1 MVYLSSKKIDVLTN
15 KYFLMKIIGTGSA
28 HPKCCVTNAMLEQ
41 FLDTTDEWITERTG
55 IKERLVI
62 SSEKLED
69 MAVAAANKAL
79 EDANLTAKDIDFIIC
94 SNVVNEYVTPA
105 LSCIIQ
111 GKIGATCPTLDINA
125 ACAGF
130 IFAMDM
136 AEDKIRCKK
145 AKNILIV
152 CAEEP
157 SRMVSWQNRS
167 TSVLFGDGAG
177 AAVVTE
183 GDELKA
189 ISLTTSS
196 LTDVL
201 YYQRKLEPTPY
212 IDKEENFEPL
222 VMNGREV
229 FKYAVKNSCRDIRKL
244 LNETGLQAEDIKYY
258 VLHQAN
264 LRIIDSIRR
273 FLNVDEERIPHN
285 IERYGNISSAA
296 LPALLDELNRAG
308 KLQKG
313 DKLVFSAFGAGFTT
327 GACVIEWAK

>member
-1 MVYLSSKKIDVLTN
+1 
-15 KYFLMKIIGTGSA
+15 MKIIGTGSA
-28 HPKCCVTNAMLEQ
+28 HPQCAVTNEMLEQ

-55 IKERLVI
+55 IKERRVI

-69 MAVAAANKAL
+69 LAAIAANKAL
-79 EDANLTAKDIDFIIC
+79 EDAGLTAADIDFIIC

-136 AEDKIRCKK
+136 AEDKLKCKK

-167 TSVLFGDGAG
+167 TCVLFGDGAG

-189 ISLTTSS
+189 IRLTTSS
-196 LTDVL
+196 LAEVL
-201 YYQRKLEPTPY
+201 YYQRALEPTPY
-212 IDKEENFEPL
+212 INKEENYEPL
-222 VMNGREV
+222 VMRGREV
-229 FKYAVKNSCRDIRKL
+229 FKHAVTNSCRDIRKL
-244 LNETGLQAEDIKYY
+244 LNQTGLEASDIKYY

-264 LRIIDSIRR
+264 HRIIESIRG
-273 FLNVDEERIPHN
+273 FLGVEEERVPHN
-285 IERYGNISSAA
+285 VERYGNISSAA
-296 LPALLDELNRAG
+296 LPALLDELNRDG

>member
-1 MVYLSSKKIDVLTN
+1 
-15 KYFLMKIIGTGSA
+15 MKIIGTGSA
-28 HPKCCVTNAMLEQ
+28 HPTCKVTNEMLEQ
-41 FLDTTDEWITERTG
+41 FLETSDEWITERTG

-69 MAVAAANKAL
+69 LAVIAANKAL
-79 EDANLTAKDIDFIIC
+79 EDANLTAADIDYIIC

-111 GKIGATCPTLDINA
+111 GKLGATCPTLDINA

-130 IFAMDM
+130 LFAIDM
-136 AEDKIRCKK
+136 ADDKLRAKK

-189 ISLTTSS
+189 IRLTTSS
-196 LTDVL
+196 LAEVL

-212 IDKEENFEPL
+212 ITKEENFEPL
-222 VMNGREV
+222 VMRGREV
-229 FKYAVKNSCRDIRKL
+229 FKHAVTSSCRDIRKL

-264 LRIIDSIRR
+264 RRIIDAIRN
-273 FLNVDEERIPHN
+273 FLGVDEERVPHN
-285 IERYGNISSAA
+285 VERYGNISSAA
-296 LPALLDELNRAG
+296 LPALLDELNREG

>member
-1 MVYLSSKKIDVLTN
+1 
-15 KYFLMKIIGTGSA
+15 MKIIGTGSA
-28 HPKCCVTNAMLEQ
+28 HPTCAVTNEMLEK
-41 FLDTTDEWITERTG
+41 FLETTDEWITERTG
-55 IKERLVI
+55 IKERCVI

-69 MAVAAANKAL
+69 LAVIAANKAL
-79 EDANLTAKDIDFIIC
+79 EDANLTAADIDFIIC

-111 GKIGATCPTLDINA
+111 GKLGATCPTVDINA

-136 AEDKIRCKK
+136 AEDKLQCKK

-167 TSVLFGDGAG
+167 TCVLFGDGAG
-177 AAVVTE
+177 AAVVTA

-189 ISLTTSS
+189 IRLTTSS

-201 YYQRKLEPTPY
+201 YYQRRLEPTPY

-222 VMNGREV
+222 VMRGREV
-229 FKYAVKNSCRDIRKL
+229 FKHAVSNSNKDIKTL
-244 LNETGLQAEDIKYY
+244 LDQTGLSTDDIKYY

-264 LRIIDSIRR
+264 RRIIDAIRN
-273 FLNVDEERIPHN
+273 FLGVDEERVPHN
-285 IERYGNISSAA
+285 VERYGNISSAA
-296 LPALLDELNRAG
+296 LPALLDELNREG

>member
-1 MVYLSSKKIDVLTN
+1 
-15 KYFLMKIIGTGSA
+15 
-28 HPKCCVTNAMLEQ
+28 
-41 FLDTTDEWITERTG
+41 
-55 IKERLVI
+55 
-62 SSEKLED
+62 
-69 MAVAAANKAL
+69 
-79 EDANLTAKDIDFIIC
+79 
-94 SNVVNEYVTPA
+94 
-105 LSCIIQ
+105 
-111 GKIGATCPTLDINA
+111 
-125 ACAGF
+125 
-130 IFAMDM
+130 
-136 AEDKIRCKK
+136 
-145 AKNILIV
+145 
-152 CAEEP
+152 
-157 SRMVSWQNRS
+157 MVSWENRS

-189 ISLTTSS
+189 IRLTTSS

-212 IDKEENFEPL
+212 INKEENFEPL

-244 LNETGLQAEDIKYY
+244 LNETGLQAEDIKYF

-264 LRIIDSIRR
+264 LRIIESIRH

>member
-1 MVYLSSKKIDVLTN
+1 
-15 KYFLMKIIGTGSA
+15 MKIIGTGSA
-28 HPKCCVTNAMLEQ
+28 HPKCAVSNEMLEK
-41 FLDTTDEWITERTG
+41 FLETTDEWITERTG
-55 IKERLVI
+55 IKERCVI

-69 MAVAAANKAL
+69 MATEAANKAL
-79 EDANLTAKDIDFIIC
+79 EDAGLTAADIDFLIC

-105 LSCIIQ
+105 MSCIIQ
-111 GKIGATCPTLDINA
+111 GKIGAKCPTVDINA

-130 IFAMDM
+130 IYAMDI
-136 AEDKIRCKK
+136 AEDKLRCKK

-167 TSVLFGDGAG
+167 TCVLFGDGAG

-189 ISLTTSS
+189 IRLTTES

-201 YYQRKLEPTPY
+201 YYQRRLEPTPY
-212 IDKEENFEPL
+212 ISKDENFEPL
-222 VMNGREV
+222 VMRGREV
-229 FKYAVKNSCRDIRKL
+229 FKHAVSNSNKDIKIL
-244 LNETGLQAEDIKYY
+244 LEECGLTPNDIKYY

-264 LRIIDSIRR
+264 KRIIESIRN
-273 FLNVDEERIPHN
+273 FLGVDEERVPHN

-296 LPALLDELNRAG
+296 LPALLDELNRGG
-308 KLQKG
+308 KLHKG

>member
-1 MVYLSSKKIDVLTN
+1 
-15 KYFLMKIIGTGSA
+15 
-28 HPKCCVTNAMLEQ
+28 MLEQ
-41 FLDTTDEWITERTG
+41 FLETTDEWITERTG
-55 IKERLVI
+55 IKERCVI

-69 MAVAAANKAL
+69 LAVEAANKAL
-79 EDANLTAKDIDFIIC
+79 ENAGLTAADIDFLIC

-111 GKIGATCPTLDINA
+111 GKIGATCPTIDINA

-130 IFAMDM
+130 IYALDM
-136 AEDKIRCKK
+136 AEDKLQCKK

-167 TSVLFGDGAG
+167 TCVLFGDGAG

-183 GDELKA
+183 GDQMKA
-189 ISLTTSS
+189 IRLTTSS
-196 LTDVL
+196 LTEVL
-201 YYQRKLEPTPY
+201 YYQRSLEPTPY
-212 IDKEENFEPL
+212 ISKEENFESL
-222 VMNGREV
+222 VMKGREV
-229 FKYAVKNSCRDIRKL
+229 FKHAVTNSCRDIKKL
-244 LNETGLQAEDIKYY
+244 LNETGLNPEDIRYY

-264 LRIIDSIRR
+264 RRIIESIRG
-273 FLNVDEERIPHN
+273 FLGVDEDRVPHN
-285 IERYGNISSAA
+285 VERYGNISSAA

-327 GACVIEWAK
+327 GACIIEWAK

>member
-1 MVYLSSKKIDVLTN
+1 
-15 KYFLMKIIGTGSA
+15 MKIIGTGAA
-28 HPKCCVTNAMLEQ
+28 HPKCAVSNQMLEQ
-41 FLDTTDEWITERTG
+41 FLETTDEWITERTG
-55 IKERLVI
+55 IKERCVI

-69 MAVAAANKAL
+69 LATEAANKAL
-79 EDANLTAKDIDFIIC
+79 EDAGLTAADIDYIIC

-111 GKIGATCPTLDINA
+111 GKLGATCPTLDINA

-130 IFAMDM
+130 IFALDM
-136 AEDKIRCKK
+136 AEDKLKCKK
-145 AKNILIV
+145 ANNILII

-167 TSVLFGDGAG
+167 TCVLFGDGAG

-189 ISLTTSS
+189 IRLTTSS
-196 LTDVL
+196 LTEVL
-201 YYQRKLEPTPY
+201 YYQRSLEPTPY
-212 IDKEENFEPL
+212 ITKEENFEPL
-222 VMNGREV
+222 VMKGREV
-229 FKYAVKNSCRDIRKL
+229 FKHAVTNSCRDIRKL
-244 LNETGLQAEDIKYY
+244 LSETGLAAEDIKYF

-264 LRIIDSIRR
+264 RRIIDSIRG
-273 FLNVDEERIPHN
+273 FLGVDEERVPHN
-285 IERYGNISSAA
+285 VERYGNISSAA

-327 GACVIEWAK
+327 GGCVIEWAK

>member
-1 MVYLSSKKIDVLTN
+1 
-15 KYFLMKIIGTGSA
+15 MKIIGTGSA
-28 HPKCCVTNAMLEQ
+28 HPTCAVSNEMLEQ
-41 FLDTTDEWITERTG
+41 FLETTDEWITERTG
-55 IKERLVI
+55 IKERCVI

-69 MAVAAANKAL
+69 LAVEAANKAL
-79 EDANLTAKDIDFIIC
+79 ENAGLTAADIDFLIC

-111 GKIGATCPTLDINA
+111 GKIGATCPTIDINA

-130 IFAMDM
+130 IYALDM
-136 AEDKIRCKK
+136 AEDKLQCKK

-167 TSVLFGDGAG
+167 TCVLFGDGAG

-183 GDELKA
+183 GDQMKA
-189 ISLTTSS
+189 IRLTTSS
-196 LTDVL
+196 LTEVL
-201 YYQRKLEPTPY
+201 YYQRSLEPTPY
-212 IDKEENFEPL
+212 ISKEENFEPL
-222 VMNGREV
+222 VMKGREV
-229 FKYAVKNSCRDIRKL
+229 FKHAVTNSCRDIKKL
-244 LNETGLQAEDIKYY
+244 LNETGLNPEDIRYY

-264 LRIIDSIRR
+264 RRIIESIRG
-273 FLNVDEERIPHN
+273 FLGVDKERVPHN
-285 IERYGNISSAA
+285 VERYGNISSAA

-327 GACVIEWAK
+327 GACIIEWAK

>member
-1 MVYLSSKKIDVLTN
+1 
-15 KYFLMKIIGTGSA
+15 MKIIGTGSA
-28 HPKCCVTNAMLEQ
+28 HPTCKVTNTMLEQ
-41 FLDTTDEWITERTG
+41 FLETSDEWITERTG

-69 MAVAAANKAL
+69 LAVIAANKAL
-79 EDANLTAKDIDFIIC
+79 EDANLKASDIDYIIC

-111 GKIGATCPTLDINA
+111 GKLGATCPTVDINA

-130 IFAMDM
+130 LFALDM
-136 AEDKIRCKK
+136 ADDKLNAKK

-183 GDELKA
+183 GDALKA
-189 ISLTTSS
+189 IRLTTSS
-196 LTDVL
+196 LTEVL

-212 IDKEENFEPL
+212 ISKEENFEPL
-222 VMNGREV
+222 VMKGREV
-229 FKYAVKNSCRDIRKL
+229 FKHAVTSSCRDIRKL
-244 LNETGLQAEDIKYY
+244 LNQTGLEPEDVKYY

-264 LRIIDSIRR
+264 LRIIESIRN
-273 FLNVDEERIPHN
+273 FLGVDKERVPHNVD
-285 IERYGNISSAA
+285 RYGNISSAA

-327 GACVIEWAK
+327 GACIIEWAK

>member
-1 MVYLSSKKIDVLTN
+1 
-15 KYFLMKIIGTGSA
+15 MKIIGTGAA
-28 HPKCCVTNAMLEQ
+28 HPKCVVSNQMLEQ
-41 FLDTTDEWITERTG
+41 FLETTDEWITERTG
-55 IKERLVI
+55 IKERCVI

-69 MAVAAANKAL
+69 LATEAANKAL
-79 EDANLTAKDIDFIIC
+79 EDAGLTAADIDYIIC

-111 GKIGATCPTLDINA
+111 GKLGATCPTLDINA

-130 IFAMDM
+130 LFALDM
-136 AEDKIRCKK
+136 AEDKLKCKK
-145 AKNILIV
+145 AKNILII

-167 TSVLFGDGAG
+167 TCVLFGDGAG

-189 ISLTTSS
+189 IRLTTSS
-196 LTDVL
+196 LTNVL
-201 YYQRKLEPTPY
+201 YYQRSLEPTPY
-212 IDKEENFEPL
+212 ITKEENFEPL
-222 VMNGREV
+222 IMKGREV
-229 FKYAVKNSCRDIRKL
+229 FKHAVTNSCRDIRKL
-244 LNETGLQAEDIKYY
+244 LSETGLAAEDIKYF

-264 LRIIDSIRR
+264 RRIIDSIRG
-273 FLNVDEERIPHN
+273 FLGVDEERVPHN
-285 IERYGNISSAA
+285 VERYGNISSAA

-327 GACVIEWAK
+327 GGCVIEWAK

>member
-1 MVYLSSKKIDVLTN
+1 
-15 KYFLMKIIGTGSA
+15 MKIIGTGSA
-28 HPKCCVTNAMLEQ
+28 HPTCAVSNEMLEQ
-41 FLDTTDEWITERTG
+41 FLETTDEWITERTG
-55 IKERLVI
+55 IKERCVI

-69 MAVAAANKAL
+69 LAVEAANKAL
-79 EDANLTAKDIDFIIC
+79 ENAGLTAADIDFLIC

-111 GKIGATCPTLDINA
+111 GKIGATCPTIDINA

-130 IFAMDM
+130 IYALDM
-136 AEDKIRCKK
+136 AEDKLQCKK

-167 TSVLFGDGAG
+167 TCVLFGDGAG

-183 GDELKA
+183 GDQMKA
-189 ISLTTSS
+189 IRLTTSS
-196 LTDVL
+196 LTEVL
-201 YYQRKLEPTPY
+201 YYQRSLEPTPY
-212 IDKEENFEPL
+212 ISKEENFEPL
-222 VMNGREV
+222 VMKGREV
-229 FKYAVKNSCRDIRKL
+229 FKHAVTNSCRDIKKL
-244 LNETGLQAEDIKYY
+244 LNETGLNPEDIRYY

-264 LRIIDSIRR
+264 RRIIESIRG
-273 FLNVDEERIPHN
+273 FLGVDEERVPHN
-285 IERYGNISSAA
+285 VERYGNISSAA
-296 LPALLDELNRAG
+296 LPALLDELNRIG

-327 GACVIEWAK
+327 GACIIEWAK

>member
-1 MVYLSSKKIDVLTN
+1 
-15 KYFLMKIIGTGSA
+15 MKIIGTGSA
-28 HPKCCVTNAMLEQ
+28 HPTCKVTNTMLEQ
-41 FLDTTDEWITERTG
+41 FLETSDEWITERTG

-69 MAVAAANKAL
+69 LAVIAANKAL
-79 EDANLTAKDIDFIIC
+79 EDANLKASDIDYIIC

-111 GKIGATCPTLDINA
+111 GKLGATCPTVDINA

-130 IFAMDM
+130 LFALDM
-136 AEDKIRCKK
+136 ADDKLNAKK

-183 GDELKA
+183 GDALKA
-189 ISLTTSS
+189 IRLTTSS
-196 LTDVL
+196 LTEVL

-212 IDKEENFEPL
+212 ITKEENFEPL
-222 VMNGREV
+222 VMKGREV
-229 FKYAVKNSCRDIRKL
+229 FKHAVTSSCRDIRKL
-244 LNETGLQAEDIKYY
+244 LNQTGLEPEDVKYY

-264 LRIIDSIRR
+264 LRIIESIRN
-273 FLNVDEERIPHN
+273 FLGVDKERVPHNVD
-285 IERYGNISSAA
+285 RYGNISSAA

>member
-1 MVYLSSKKIDVLTN
+1 
-15 KYFLMKIIGTGSA
+15 MKIIGTGAA
-28 HPKCCVTNAMLEQ
+28 HPKCAVSNQMLEQ
-41 FLDTTDEWITERTG
+41 FLETTDEWITERTG
-55 IKERLVI
+55 IKERCVI

-69 MAVAAANKAL
+69 LATEAANKAL
-79 EDANLTAKDIDFIIC
+79 EDAGLTAADIDYIIC

-111 GKIGATCPTLDINA
+111 GKLGATCPTLDINA

-130 IFAMDM
+130 LFALDM
-136 AEDKIRCKK
+136 AEDKLKCKK
-145 AKNILIV
+145 AKNILII

-167 TSVLFGDGAG
+167 TCVLFGDGAG

-189 ISLTTSS
+189 IRLTTSS
-196 LTDVL
+196 LTEVL
-201 YYQRKLEPTPY
+201 YYQRSLEPTPY
-212 IDKEENFEPL
+212 ITKEENFEPL
-222 VMNGREV
+222 VMKGREV
-229 FKYAVKNSCRDIRKL
+229 FKHAVTNSCRDIRKL
-244 LNETGLQAEDIKYY
+244 LSETGLAAEDIKYF
-258 VLHQAN
+258 VLRQAN
-264 LRIIDSIRR
+264 RRIIDSIRG
-273 FLNVDEERIPHN
+273 FLGVDEERVPHN
-285 IERYGNISSAA
+285 VERYGNISSAA

-327 GACVIEWAK
+327 GGCVIEWAK

>member
-1 MVYLSSKKIDVLTN
+1 
-15 KYFLMKIIGTGSA
+15 MKIIGTGSA
-28 HPKCCVTNAMLEQ
+28 HPKCAVSNEMLEK
-41 FLDTTDEWITERTG
+41 FLETTDEWITERTG
-55 IKERLVI
+55 IKERCVI

-69 MAVAAANKAL
+69 MATEAANRAL
-79 EDANLTAKDIDFIIC
+79 EDAGLTAADIDFIIC

-105 LSCIIQ
+105 MSCIIQ
-111 GKIGATCPTLDINA
+111 GKLGAKCPTVDINA

-130 IFAMDM
+130 IYAMDM
-136 AEDKIRCKK
+136 AEDKLQCKK

-167 TSVLFGDGAG
+167 TCVLFGDGAG

-189 ISLTTSS
+189 IRLTTES

-201 YYQRKLEPTPY
+201 YYQRRLEPTPY
-212 IDKEENFEPL
+212 ISKEENFEPL
-222 VMNGREV
+222 VMRGREV
-229 FKYAVKNSCRDIRKL
+229 FKHAVSNSNKDIKIL
-244 LNETGLQAEDIKYY
+244 LEECGLTPNDIKYY

-264 LRIIDSIRR
+264 KRIIDSIRN
-273 FLNVDEERIPHN
+273 FLGVDEERVPHN
-285 IERYGNISSAA
+285 VERYGNISSAA
-296 LPALLDELNRAG
+296 LPAPLDELNRGG
-308 KLQKG
+308 KLHKG

>member
-1 MVYLSSKKIDVLTN
+1 
-15 KYFLMKIIGTGSA
+15 MKIIGTGSA

-136 AEDKIRCKK
+136 AEDKLRCKK

-264 LRIIDSIRR
+264 LRIIESIRR

>member
-1 MVYLSSKKIDVLTN
+1 
-15 KYFLMKIIGTGSA
+15 MKIIGTGSA
-28 HPKCCVTNAMLEQ
+28 HPTCAVSNEMLEQ
-41 FLDTTDEWITERTG
+41 FLETTDEWITERTG
-55 IKERLVI
+55 IKERCVI

-69 MAVAAANKAL
+69 LAVEAANKAL
-79 EDANLTAKDIDFIIC
+79 ENAGLTAADIDFLIC

-111 GKIGATCPTLDINA
+111 GKIGATCPTIDINA

-130 IFAMDM
+130 IYALDM
-136 AEDKIRCKK
+136 AEDKLQCKK

-167 TSVLFGDGAG
+167 TCVLFGDGAG

-183 GDELKA
+183 GDQMKA
-189 ISLTTSS
+189 IRLTTSS
-196 LTDVL
+196 LTEVL
-201 YYQRKLEPTPY
+201 YYQRSLEPTPY
-212 IDKEENFEPL
+212 ISKEENFEPL
-222 VMNGREV
+222 VMKGREV
-229 FKYAVKNSCRDIRKL
+229 FKHAVTNSCRDIKKL
-244 LNETGLQAEDIKYY
+244 LNETGLNPEDIRYY

-264 LRIIDSIRR
+264 RRIIESIRG
-273 FLNVDEERIPHN
+273 FLGVDEERVPHN
-285 IERYGNISSAA
+285 VERYGNISSAA

-313 DKLVFSAFGAGFTT
+313 DKLVLSAFGAGFTT
-327 GACVIEWAK
+327 GACIIEWAK

>member
-1 MVYLSSKKIDVLTN
+1 
-15 KYFLMKIIGTGSA
+15 
-28 HPKCCVTNAMLEQ
+28 MLEK
-41 FLDTTDEWITERTG
+41 FLETTDEWITERTG
-55 IKERLVI
+55 IKERCVI

-69 MAVAAANKAL
+69 MATEAANKAL
-79 EDANLTAKDIDFIIC
+79 EDAGLTAADIDYIIC

-111 GKIGATCPTLDINA
+111 GKLGAKCPTIDINA

-130 IFAMDM
+130 IYAMDM
-136 AEDKIRCKK
+136 AEDKLRCKK

-167 TSVLFGDGAG
+167 TCVLFGDGAG

-189 ISLTTSS
+189 IRLTTESM
-196 LTDVL
+196 TDVL

-222 VMNGREV
+222 VMRGREV
-229 FKYAVKNSCRDIRKL
+229 FKHAVSNSNKDIKTL
-244 LNETGLQAEDIKYY
+244 LEETSLKTDDIKYY

-264 LRIIDSIRR
+264 RRIIDAIRN
-273 FLNVDEERIPHN
+273 FLGVDEERVPHN
-285 IERYGNISSAA
+285 VERYGNISSAA
-296 LPALLDELNRAG
+296 LPALLDELNRGG

-327 GACVIEWAK
+327 GACIIEWAK

>member
-1 MVYLSSKKIDVLTN
+1 
-15 KYFLMKIIGTGSA
+15 MKIIGTGSA
-28 HPKCCVTNAMLEQ
+28 HPTCAVSNEMLEQ
-41 FLDTTDEWITERTG
+41 FLETTDEWITERTG
-55 IKERLVI
+55 IKERCVI

-69 MAVAAANKAL
+69 LAVEAANKAL
-79 EDANLTAKDIDFIIC
+79 ENAGLTAADIDFLIC

-111 GKIGATCPTLDINA
+111 GKIGATCPTIDINA

-130 IFAMDM
+130 IYALDM
-136 AEDKIRCKK
+136 AEDKLQCKK

-167 TSVLFGDGAG
+167 TCVLFGDGAG

-183 GDELKA
+183 GDQMKA
-189 ISLTTSS
+189 IRLTTSS
-196 LTDVL
+196 LTEVL
-201 YYQRKLEPTPY
+201 YYQRSLEPTPY
-212 IDKEENFEPL
+212 ISKEENFEPL
-222 VMNGREV
+222 VMKGREV
-229 FKYAVKNSCRDIRKL
+229 FKHAVTNSCRDIKKL
-244 LNETGLQAEDIKYY
+244 LNETGLNPEDIRYY

-264 LRIIDSIRR
+264 RRIIESIRG
-273 FLNVDEERIPHN
+273 FLGVEEERVPHN
-285 IERYGNISSAA
+285 VERYGNISSAA

-327 GACVIEWAK
+327 GACIIEWAK

>member
-1 MVYLSSKKIDVLTN
+1 
-15 KYFLMKIIGTGSA
+15 MKIIGTGSA
-28 HPKCCVTNAMLEQ
+28 HPKCAVSNEMLER
-41 FLDTTDEWITERTG
+41 FLETTDEWITERTG
-55 IKERLVI
+55 IKERCVI

-69 MAVAAANKAL
+69 MAVEAANKAL
-79 EDANLTAKDIDFIIC
+79 EDAGLTVADIDFIIC

-111 GKIGATCPTLDINA
+111 GKLGAKCPTLDINA

-130 IFAMDM
+130 IYAMDM
-136 AEDKIRCKK
+136 ADDKLRSKK

-167 TSVLFGDGAG
+167 TCVLFGDGAG

-189 ISLTTSS
+189 IRLTTESM
-196 LTDVL
+196 TDVL

-222 VMNGREV
+222 VMRGREV
-229 FKYAVKNSCRDIRKL
+229 FKHAVSNSNKDIKIL
-244 LNETGLQAEDIKYY
+244 LDETGLSVDDIKYF

-264 LRIIDSIRR
+264 RRIIDAIRN
-273 FLNVDEERIPHN
+273 FLGVEEERVPHN
-285 IERYGNISSAA
+285 VERYGNISSAA

-308 KLQKG
+308 KLHKG

-327 GACVIEWAK
+327 GACIIEWAK

>member
-1 MVYLSSKKIDVLTN
+1 
-15 KYFLMKIIGTGSA
+15 MKIIGTGSA
-28 HPKCCVTNAMLEQ
+28 HPQCAVTNEMLEQ

-55 IKERLVI
+55 IKERRVI

-69 MAVAAANKAL
+69 LAVIAANKAL
-79 EDANLTAKDIDFIIC
+79 EDAGLTAADIDFIIC

-136 AEDKIRCKK
+136 AEDKLKCKK

-167 TSVLFGDGAG
+167 TCVLFGDGAG

-189 ISLTTSS
+189 IRLTTSS
-196 LTDVL
+196 LAEVL
-201 YYQRKLEPTPY
+201 YYQRALEPTPY
-212 IDKEENFEPL
+212 INKEENYEPL
-222 VMNGREV
+222 VMRGREV
-229 FKYAVKNSCRDIRKL
+229 FKHAVTNSCRDIRKL
-244 LNETGLQAEDIKYY
+244 LNQTGLEASDIKYF

-264 LRIIDSIRR
+264 HRIIESIRG
-273 FLNVDEERIPHN
+273 FLGVEEERVPHN
-285 IERYGNISSAA
+285 VERYGNISSAA
-296 LPALLDELNRAG
+296 LPALLDELNRDG

>member
-1 MVYLSSKKIDVLTN
+1 
-15 KYFLMKIIGTGSA
+15 MKIIGTGSA
-28 HPKCCVTNAMLEQ
+28 HPTCAVSNEMLEQ
-41 FLDTTDEWITERTG
+41 FLETTDEWITERTG
-55 IKERLVI
+55 IKERCVI

-69 MAVAAANKAL
+69 LAVEAANKAL
-79 EDANLTAKDIDFIIC
+79 ENAGLTAADIDFLIC

-111 GKIGATCPTLDINA
+111 GKIGATCPTIDINA

-130 IFAMDM
+130 IYALDM
-136 AEDKIRCKK
+136 AEDKLQCKK

-167 TSVLFGDGAG
+167 TCVLFGDGAG

-183 GDELKA
+183 GDQMKA
-189 ISLTTSS
+189 IRLTTSS
-196 LTDVL
+196 LTEVL
-201 YYQRKLEPTPY
+201 YYQRSLEPTPY
-212 IDKEENFEPL
+212 ISKEENFEPL
-222 VMNGREV
+222 VMKGREV
-229 FKYAVKNSCRDIRKL
+229 FKHAVTNSCRDIKKL
-244 LNETGLQAEDIKYY
+244 LNETGLNPEDIRYY

-264 LRIIDSIRR
+264 RRIIESIRG
-273 FLNVDEERIPHN
+273 FLGVDEDRVPHN
-285 IERYGNISSAA
+285 VERYGNISSAA
-296 LPALLDELNRAG
+296 LPALLDELNRTG

-327 GACVIEWAK
+327 GACIIEWAK

>member
-1 MVYLSSKKIDVLTN
+1 
-15 KYFLMKIIGTGSA
+15 MKIIGTGSA
-28 HPKCCVTNAMLEQ
+28 HPSCQVTNQMLEQ
-41 FLDTTDEWITERTG
+41 FLETTDEWITERTG
-55 IKERLVI
+55 IKERRVI
-62 SSEKLED
+62 STEHLED
-69 MAVAAANKAL
+69 MAVEAANKAL
-79 EDANLTAKDIDFIIC
+79 ENAGITAQEIDFLIC

-111 GKIGATCPTLDINA
+111 GKLGAKCPTIDINA

-130 IFAMDM
+130 IYAMDM
-136 AEDKIRCKK
+136 ADDKLKAGK

-177 AAVVTE
+177 AAVVTT

-189 ISLTTSS
+189 IRLTTESLTE
-196 LTDVL
+196 VL
-201 YYQRKLEPTPY
+201 YYQRHLEPTPY

-222 VMNGREV
+222 VMRGREV
-229 FKYAVKNSCRDIRKL
+229 FKHAVTNSNRDIKVL
-244 LNETGLQAEDIKYY
+244 LEKTGLQPSDIKYY

-264 LRIIDSIRR
+264 KRIIDSIRN
-273 FLNVDEERIPHN
+273 FLGVEEERVPHN
-285 IERYGNISSAA
+285 VERYGNISSAA
-296 LPALLDELNRAG
+296 LPALLDELNREG

-327 GACVIEWAK
+327 GACIIEWAI

>member
-1 MVYLSSKKIDVLTN
+1 
-15 KYFLMKIIGTGSA
+15 
-28 HPKCCVTNAMLEQ
+28 MLEQ
-41 FLDTTDEWITERTG
+41 FLDTSDEWITERTG

-136 AEDKIRCKK
+136 AEDKLRCKK

-264 LRIIDSIRR
+264 LRIIESIRR

>member
-1 MVYLSSKKIDVLTN
+1 
-15 KYFLMKIIGTGSA
+15 MKIIGTGSA
-28 HPKCCVTNAMLEQ
+28 HPKCAVTNEMLEQ
-41 FLDTTDEWITERTG
+41 FLETTDEWITERTG
-55 IKERLVI
+55 IKERCVI

-69 MAVAAANKAL
+69 LAVIAANKAL
-79 EDANLTAKDIDFIIC
+79 EDAGLTAADIDFIIC

-111 GKIGATCPTLDINA
+111 GKLGATCPTLDINA

-136 AEDKIRCKK
+136 AEDKIQCKK

-167 TSVLFGDGAG
+167 TCVLFGDGAG

-183 GDELKA
+183 GDALKA
-189 ISLTTSS
+189 IRLTTSS

-222 VMNGREV
+222 VMRGREV
-229 FKYAVKNSCRDIRKL
+229 FKHAVTNSCRDIRKL
-244 LNETGLQAEDIKYY
+244 LNQTGLEASDIKYY

-264 LRIIDSIRR
+264 HRIIESIRG
-273 FLNVDEERIPHN
+273 FLGVAEEKVPGHMMPVEKPPRAQPKN
-285 IERYGNISSAA
+285 PNSGLGERLAI
-296 LPALLDELNRAG
+296 
-308 KLQKG
+308 K
-313 DKLVFSAFGAGFTT
+313 
-327 GACVIEWAK
+327 

>member
-1 MVYLSSKKIDVLTN
+1 
-15 KYFLMKIIGTGSA
+15 MKIIGTGSA

-296 LPALLDELNRAG
+296 LPALLDELNRAR
-308 KLQKG
+308 KLHKG

>member
-1 MVYLSSKKIDVLTN
+1 
-15 KYFLMKIIGTGSA
+15 MKIIGTGSA

-136 AEDKIRCKK
+136 AEDKLRCKK

-264 LRIIDSIRR
+264 LRIIDSIRH
-273 FLNVDEERIPHN
+273 FLNVGEERIPHN

>member
-1 MVYLSSKKIDVLTN
+1 
-15 KYFLMKIIGTGSA
+15 MKIIGTGSA
-28 HPKCCVTNAMLEQ
+28 HPTCKVTNEMLEQ
-41 FLDTTDEWITERTG
+41 FLETTDEWITERTG

-69 MAVAAANKAL
+69 LAVIAANKAL
-79 EDANLTAKDIDFIIC
+79 EDANLTAADIDYIIC

-111 GKIGATCPTLDINA
+111 GKLGATCPTVDINA

-130 IFAMDM
+130 LFALDM
-136 AEDKIRCKK
+136 ADDKINAKK

-189 ISLTTSS
+189 IRLTTSS
-196 LTDVL
+196 LAEVL

-212 IDKEENFEPL
+212 ITKEENFEPL
-222 VMNGREV
+222 VMRGREV
-229 FKYAVKNSCRDIRKL
+229 FKHAVTSSCRDIRKL
-244 LNETGLQAEDIKYY
+244 LNQTGLQPEDIKYY

-264 LRIIDSIRR
+264 RRIIDSIRN
-273 FLNVDEERIPHN
+273 FLGVDEERVPHN
-285 IERYGNISSAA
+285 VERYGNISSAA

>member
-1 MVYLSSKKIDVLTN
+1 
-15 KYFLMKIIGTGSA
+15 MKIIGTGSA
-28 HPKCCVTNAMLEQ
+28 HPTCKVTNTMLEQ
-41 FLDTTDEWITERTG
+41 FLETSDEWITERTG

-69 MAVAAANKAL
+69 LAVIAANKAL
-79 EDANLTAKDIDFIIC
+79 EDANLKVSDIDYIIC

-111 GKIGATCPTLDINA
+111 GKLGATCPTVDINA

-130 IFAMDM
+130 LFALDM
-136 AEDKIRCKK
+136 ADDKLNAKK

-183 GDELKA
+183 GDALKA
-189 ISLTTSS
+189 IRLTTSS
-196 LTDVL
+196 LTEVL

-212 IDKEENFEPL
+212 ITKEENFEPL
-222 VMNGREV
+222 VMKGREV
-229 FKYAVKNSCRDIRKL
+229 FKHAVTSSCRDIRKL
-244 LNETGLQAEDIKYY
+244 LNQTGLEPEDVKYY

-264 LRIIDSIRR
+264 LRIIESIRN
-273 FLNVDEERIPHN
+273 FLGVDKERVPHNVD
-285 IERYGNISSAA
+285 RYGNISSAA

-327 GACVIEWAK
+327 GACIIEWAK

>member
-1 MVYLSSKKIDVLTN
+1 
-15 KYFLMKIIGTGSA
+15 MKIIGTGSA
-28 HPKCCVTNAMLEQ
+28 HPTCKVTNTMLEQ
-41 FLDTTDEWITERTG
+41 FLETSDEWITERTG

-69 MAVAAANKAL
+69 LAVIAANKAL
-79 EDANLTAKDIDFIIC
+79 EDANLKASDIDYIIC

-111 GKIGATCPTLDINA
+111 GKLGATCPTVDINA

-130 IFAMDM
+130 LFALDM
-136 AEDKIRCKK
+136 ADDKLNAKK

-183 GDELKA
+183 GDALKA
-189 ISLTTSS
+189 IRLTTSS
-196 LTDVL
+196 LAEVL

-212 IDKEENFEPL
+212 ITKEENFEPL
-222 VMNGREV
+222 VMKGREV
-229 FKYAVKNSCRDIRKL
+229 FKHAVTSSCRDIRKL
-244 LNETGLQAEDIKYY
+244 LNQIGLEPEDVKYY

-264 LRIIDSIRR
+264 LRIIESIRN
-273 FLNVDEERIPHN
+273 FLGVDKERVPHNVD
-285 IERYGNISSAA
+285 RYGNISSAA

-327 GACVIEWAK
+327 GACIIEWAK

>member
-1 MVYLSSKKIDVLTN
+1 
-15 KYFLMKIIGTGSA
+15 
-28 HPKCCVTNAMLEQ
+28 
-41 FLDTTDEWITERTG
+41 
-55 IKERLVI
+55 
-62 SSEKLED
+62 
-69 MAVAAANKAL
+69 
-79 EDANLTAKDIDFIIC
+79 
-94 SNVVNEYVTPA
+94 
-105 LSCIIQ
+105 
-111 GKIGATCPTLDINA
+111 
-125 ACAGF
+125 
-130 IFAMDM
+130 M
-136 AEDKIRCKK
+136 AEDKLKCKK

-167 TSVLFGDGAG
+167 TCVLFGDGAG

-189 ISLTTSS
+189 IRLTTSS

-212 IDKEENFEPL
+212 IDKEENYEPL
-222 VMNGREV
+222 VMRGREV
-229 FKYAVKNSCRDIRKL
+229 FKHAVTNSCRDIRKL
-244 LNETGLQAEDIKYY
+244 LNQTGLEASDIKYY

-264 LRIIDSIRR
+264 HRIIESIRG
-273 FLNVDEERIPHN
+273 FLGVEEEKVPHN
-285 IERYGNISSAA
+285 VERYGNISSAA

-308 KLQKG
+308 KLHKG

>member
-1 MVYLSSKKIDVLTN
+1 
-15 KYFLMKIIGTGSA
+15 MKIIGTGSA
-28 HPKCCVTNAMLEQ
+28 HPQCAVTNEMLEQ

-55 IKERLVI
+55 IKERRVI

-69 MAVAAANKAL
+69 LAVIAANKAL
-79 EDANLTAKDIDFIIC
+79 EDAGLTAADIDFIIC

-136 AEDKIRCKK
+136 AEDKLKCKK

-167 TSVLFGDGAG
+167 TCVLFGDGAG

-189 ISLTTSS
+189 IRLTTSS
-196 LTDVL
+196 LAEVL
-201 YYQRKLEPTPY
+201 YYQRALEPTPY
-212 IDKEENFEPL
+212 INKEENYEPL
-222 VMNGREV
+222 VMRGREV
-229 FKYAVKNSCRDIRKL
+229 FKHAVTNSCRDIRKL
-244 LNETGLQAEDIKYY
+244 LNQTGLEASDIKYY

-264 LRIIDSIRR
+264 HRIIESIRG
-273 FLNVDEERIPHN
+273 FLGVEEERVPHN
-285 IERYGNISSAA
+285 VERYGNISSAA
-296 LPALLDELNRAG
+296 LPALLDELNREG